1 MKRIAL
7 VAGLLLAA
15 AALAGVLRPDGA
27 GAADPA
33 ATPDTVTVTGN
44 GSVAAVPDRA
54 EISAGV
60 ESRAPTAK
68 AALAANG
75 AAMQK
80 VLAALRGNGGKD
92 VTTQTVSLSTA
103 FDQNGQP
110 NGFVASNVASAETTL
125 GGAGALIDAAV
136 AAGANTVFGPSLSRS
151 DADELYRQALAKA
164 VDDAEQR
171 ASVAREGRGPVAR
184 RRHGDGRVRRGSDS
198 VRREGFRG
206 AGLDTGGLGAA
217 GDRGVGQRHL
227 RAAVSPGPARRA
239 PDSPVSRRSR

>member
-7 VAGLLLAA
+7 VAGLLLVAA
-15 AALAGVLRPDGA
+15 CLAGVLRPDGA

-33 ATPDTVTVTGN
+33 TAPDTVTVTGT
-44 GSVAAVPDRA
+44 GSVSAVPDRA

-60 ESRAPTAK
+60 ETRAATAR

-80 VLAALRGNGGKD
+80 VIAALRANGGSD

-125 GGAGALIDAAV
+125 DGAGALIDAAV
-136 AAGANTVFGPSLSRS
+136 AAGANTIYGPSLSRS

-164 VDDAEQR
+164 VDDAKERATALAKAAGRSLGGVTAIVESGSAPIPFAAKATAAQDSTPVVSGPQETE
-171 ASVAREGRGPVAR
+171 ASV
-184 RRHGDGRVRRGSDS
+184 S
-198 VRREGFRG
+198 VTYE
-206 AGLDTGGLGAA
+206 L
-217 GDRGVGQRHL
+217 Q
-227 RAAVSPGPARRA
+227 
-239 PDSPVSRRSR
+239 

>member
-7 VAGLLLAA
+7 AAGLLLTA

-33 ATPDTVTVTGN
+33 TTPDTVTVTGN
-44 GSVAAVPDRA
+44 GSVSAVPDRA
-54 EISAGV
+54 EISAGG
-60 ESRAPTAK
+60 ETRAPTAK

-80 VLAALRGNGGKD
+80 VLAALRSNGGKD

-125 GGAGALIDAAV
+125 AGAGALIDAAV
-136 AAGANTVFGPSLSRS
+136 AAGANTVYGPSLSRS

-164 VDDAEQR
+164 VDDAKER
-171 ASVAREGRGPVAR
+171 ASVLAK
-184 RRHGDGRVRRGSDS
+184 
-198 VRREGFRG
+198 
-206 AGLDTGGLGAA
+206 AA
-217 GDRGVGQRHL
+217 GRSLGSVTAIVESGSAPPIPY
-227 RAAVSPGPARRA
+227 AAKASAAQDSTPVVSGPQETEA
-239 PDSPVSRRSR
+239 SVSVTYELQ